1 MENSFI
7 LKEVIGDLVNSE
19 TSLVGALLKLQY
31 FAALTENETLTDFV
45 SNELNG
51 YSQGVDLPEYR
62 KAVNSIRADVQFGDS
77 TYPNLEIPFE
87 LIDEKYRDVLRM
99 HPIIQS
105 VSVLENKVVIN
116 RTGNKPS
123 QLLSME
129 FPMIHWEIVQR
140 AAEKLYKSEFYGAQV
155 VGARL
160 LTNADI
166 IPKALTAIRSRLLTF
181 VIETSKSFGYNV
193 EIESFNKT
201 QETNNE
207 KLTNL
212 FMSTVINNQGD
223 GNLINTGASS
233 KIDANI
239 TISKGNVEQLTNELK
254 KLGIDSDDIEEI
266 HQIVEEEADSF
277 ETKSLG
283 EKTIDWVT
291 KVSGKALKGVGS
303 IAKGATSS
311 VLADLV
317 KQYFGIPL

>member
-1 MENSFI
+1 MENNFI
-7 LKEVIGDLVNSE
+7 LKEVIGDLVNGE
-19 TSLVGALLKLQY
+19 KSLVGALLKLQY
-31 FAALTENETLTDFV
+31 FAALTENETLADFV

-87 LIDEKYRDVLRM
+87 LIDEQYRDVLRV

-105 VSVLENKVVIN
+105 VSVLENKVAIN
-116 RTGNKPS
+116 RTGDKPS
-123 QLLSME
+123 QLLVME
-129 FPMIHWEIVQR
+129 FPMIYWELVQG
-140 AAEKLYKSEFYGAQV
+140 AAEKLYKSEFYRAQV

-166 IPKALTAIRSRLLTF
+166 VPKALTAIRSRLLTF

-223 GNLINTGASS
+223 GNLINTGTSS
-233 KIDANI
+233 KIDAKINV
-239 TISKGNVEQLTNELK
+239 SKGNVAQLADALK
-254 KLGIDSDDIEEI
+254 RLGIDSDDIDEI
-266 HQIVEEEADSF
+266 HEIVKEEADSF
-277 ETKSLG
+277 KTKSLG
-283 EKTIDWVT
+283 DKTIDWIT

-317 KQYFGIPL
+317 KKYFDIPL